1 MNPNTPD
8 LVDQTI
14 EVFDRQYRA
23 RGFGSQR
30 NYPNES
36 LIQFL
41 ASRYFNL
48 GPGDRAGVRVLE
60 VGCGSGA
67 NLWMIAKEGFETHG
81 IDSSAEGIA
90 LAQRHLEGKWG
101 VSALLRTGSL
111 LELPYPAAHFD
122 VVVDVVSLQHLD
134 LKSSRQA
141 LDEIARVLK
150 PGGTFFSYRLS
161 DRSVM
166 RDAGQRVDEV
176 TLSDITEAGM
186 PLAHNGATSFWSP
199 AVAREMYRP
208 AGLRVDVVER
218 MGRTYANGMVVEYLS
233 IVGVRD

>member
-1 MNPNTPD
+1 MNPSPPD
-8 LVDQTI
+8 LVGRTI

-30 NYPNES
+30 AYPNEN

-41 ASRYFNL
+41 ASRYFKLSND
-48 GPGDRAGVRVLE
+48 DRAKVRVLE

-90 LAQRHLEGKWG
+90 LAQRHLEEKWG
-101 VSALLRTGSL
+101 VSALLRKGSV

-134 LKSSRQA
+134 LSNSRRA

-150 PGGTFFSYRLS
+150 RGGTFFSYRLS

-166 RDAGQRVDEV
+166 RDAGPRVDEV
-176 TLSDITEAGM
+176 TLSDITESGM

-199 AVAREMYRP
+199 TVAQEAYGP
-208 AGLRVDVVER
+208 AGLTVDAVER
-218 MGRTYANGMVVEYLS
+218 VGRTYANGMFVEYLS

>member
-1 MNPNTPD
+1 MNTTPPD
-8 LVDQTI
+8 LVDRTI
-14 EVFDRQYRA
+14 KVFDRQYRA

-30 NYPNES
+30 TYPNES

-41 ASRYFNL
+41 ASRYFKL
-48 GPGDRAGVRVLE
+48 SSDDRAKVRVLE

-90 LAQRHLEGKWG
+90 LAQKHLQEKWG
-101 VSALLRTGSL
+101 VSAQLRQGSL

-134 LKSSRQA
+134 LRSSRQA
-141 LDEIARVLK
+141 LEEIARVLK
-150 PGGTFFSYRLS
+150 RGGTFFSYRLS
-161 DRSVM
+161 DQSVM
-166 RDAGQRVDEV
+166 REAGPRVDEV
-176 TLSDITEAGM
+176 TLSDITDARM

-199 AVAREMYRP
+199 FIAQRLYTP
-208 AGLRVDVVER
+208 AGLTVDAVER
-218 MGRTYANGMVVEYLS
+218 VGRTYANGMFVEYLT
-233 IVGVRD
+233 IVGVRN

>member
-1 MNPNTPD
+1 MNPSPPD
-8 LVDQTI
+8 LVEQTI

-23 RGFGSQR
+23 RGLGSQR
-30 NYPNES
+30 TYPNES

-41 ASRYFNL
+41 ASRYFKL
-48 GPGDRAGVRVLE
+48 GADDRAKVRVLE

-67 NLWMIAKEGFETHG
+67 NLWMIAKEGFEAHG

-90 LAQRHLEGKWG
+90 LARRHLQQKWG
-101 VSALLRTGSL
+101 VSALLRIGSL

-134 LKSSRQA
+134 LSSSRRA

-150 PGGTFFSYRLS
+150 RGGTFFSYRLS

-166 RDAGQRVDEV
+166 RDAGPRVDEV
-176 TLSDITEAGM
+176 TLSDITGADM
-186 PLAHNGATSFWSP
+186 PLAHNGATSFWMP
-199 AVAREMYRP
+199 AVAQELYGS
-208 AGLRVDVVER
+208 AGLRVDAVER
-218 MGRTYANGMVVEYLS
+218 VGRTYADGMFVEYLS